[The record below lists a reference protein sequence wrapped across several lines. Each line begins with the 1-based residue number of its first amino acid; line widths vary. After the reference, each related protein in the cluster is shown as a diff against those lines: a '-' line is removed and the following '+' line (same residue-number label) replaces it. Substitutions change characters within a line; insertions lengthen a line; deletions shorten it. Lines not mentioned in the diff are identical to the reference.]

1 MGPEPLTAQVIEN
14 GHVTGSGSRAA
25 LLALLWLAAAAAL
38 LTLVAGQPQRSW
50 SPSPQAEVVLA
61 GEHYRLDAAQFEW
74 LQAFSRLHFSEGRHA
89 ARSLLE
95 AELADGLD
103 EVFAA
108 VRVRLPEFADW
119 YYSLGGEYSRLG
131 MAALAQLDLAD
142 GNFIAD
148 KAATILFPTQEWE
161 AALAG
166 LDRRMLAMLEA
177 HRHKVRADWVAQ
189 LVDRLASHRVPAPL
203 EVAGRSERL
212 EPLPLEGLIA
222 RRLDEEQQAFGTR
235 IRLSSVAG
243 GAVAGA
249 VLWRQAAARA
259 ATATGR
265 AVVVRGAGRTVAR
278 TGVAT
283 TGGLAVCAA
292 AGPAAAGCA
301 LLAGAVAWVATDLA
315 LLRVDE
321 LRKRDELLA
330 ALDAGLG
337 QLRAQMQNDVLAAYD
352 AVSEEQQAWAA
363 TAIDREFRPA
373 QAGR

>member
-1 MGPEPLTAQVIEN
+1 MTAQVIEN
-14 GHVTGSGSRAA
+14 AQLSRHGSRPA
-25 LLALLWLAAAAAL
+25 LLALLWLAATVAL
-38 LTLVAGQPQRSW
+38 LALVAGQPQRSW

-61 GEHYRLDAAQFEW
+61 GEHYRLDAAQVEW
-74 LQAFSRLHFSEGRHA
+74 LRAFSRLHFSEGRHA

-108 VRVRLPEFADW
+108 VRARLPEFADW

-148 KAATILFPTQEWE
+148 KAAAMLFPTAEWE
-161 AALAG
+161 AALAS
-166 LDRRMLAMLEA
+166 LDGRMLATLQA
-177 HRHKVRADWVAQ
+177 HRHRVRADWVAQ
-189 LVDRLASHRVPAPL
+189 LGDRLAPHRVPAPL
-203 EVAGRSERL
+203 EVAGGGERL
-212 EPLPLEGLIA
+212 EPLPLDGLIA
-222 RRLDEEQQAFGTR
+222 RRLDEEQRAFAGR
-235 IRLSSVAG
+235 IRMSSVAG

-265 AVVVRGAGRTVAR
+265 AVVARGAGRTATR
-278 TGVAT
+278 AGVAT

-301 LLAGAVAWVATDLA
+301 LLAGAVAWVATDWA

-321 LRKRDELLA
+321 LRNRDELLA

-337 QLRAQMQNDVLAAYD
+337 QLRAQMQHDVLAAYD
-352 AVSEEQQAWAA
+352 AVSEEQDASAA
-363 TAIDREFRPA
+363 TAIDRGFRPA
-373 QAGR
+373 HAGR